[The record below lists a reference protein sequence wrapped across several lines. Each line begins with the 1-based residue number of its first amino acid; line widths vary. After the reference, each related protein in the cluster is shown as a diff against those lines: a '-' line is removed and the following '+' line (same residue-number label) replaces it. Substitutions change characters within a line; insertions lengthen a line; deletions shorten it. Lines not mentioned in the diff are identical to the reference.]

1 MGGRGG
7 RVGVQV
13 VLELEGKGLEEV
25 KALRA
30 EVRRQ
35 GVEWNG

>member
-1 MGGRGG
+1 M
-7 RVGVQV
+7 

-30 EVRRQ
+30 EVRRE
-35 GVEWNG
+35 GVEWNGLWQK